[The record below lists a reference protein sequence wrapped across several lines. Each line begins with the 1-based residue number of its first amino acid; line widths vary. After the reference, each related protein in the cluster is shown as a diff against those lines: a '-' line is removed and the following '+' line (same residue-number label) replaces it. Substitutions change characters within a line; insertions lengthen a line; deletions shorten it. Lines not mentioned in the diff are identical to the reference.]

1 MRGLKSCLIAMLSV
15 ALASSTAMAQQAH
28 VVGAVALERIIA
40 DKVSQRSEE
49 RRVGKEC
56 RL

>member
-1 MRGLKSCLIAMLSV
+1 MRAGPLNRWDV
-15 ALASSTAMAQQAH
+15 ARETLTDLLAWLEDTRQWAAA
-28 VVGAVALERIIA
+28 AVALEEP
-40 DKVSQRSEE
+40 RSEE